1 MDTSFYGPLE
11 LLIIQGSPFCNI
23 NCSYCYLPNRS
34 DNSKLSLETVEA
46 IFTNL
51 FATDIVRQDFTLCW
65 HAGEPLTVD
74 KNFYREA
81 IAIANKKNNTKYT
94 IRNNVQTN
102 ATLINQEW
110 CDFFKE
116 LDFRVSVSIDGP
128 EFINDKNRVNRKGVG
143 TFNKVIEGINH
154 LKRNGIE
161 FSVISVL
168 TDFTLDYADE
178 FYSFFKTLN
187 PTSVGLNVE
196 EVENYNTKSSLFN
209 SENVL
214 SRYKKFLST
223 LFQLYYNDNEV
234 DFYFRE
240 FAQLEKFVFSKDKF
254 MTGFGQ
260 QTTPYKIIS
269 IDVNGNFST
278 FSPELLN
285 AKSNELK
292 DFTFGNVFTDN
303 FLEALQTTKF
313 KSVYS
318 DILNGIKKCKNECDY
333 FTVCGGGTPSNKYS
347 ENGSFDSTVTNHCK
361 FKFQGVFDVFFNK
374 IEYEVLNR

>member
-1 MDTSFYGPLE
+1 MDSSFYGPLE

-34 DNSKLSLETVEA
+34 DNSKLSLETIDT

-51 FATDIVRQDFTLCW
+51 FSTDIVRQDFTLCW

-74 KNFYREA
+74 KKFYREA
-81 IAIANKKNNTKYT
+81 IAIANKKNDTSFK

-116 LDFRVSVSIDGP
+116 LDFRVSISIDGP
-128 EFINDKNRVNRKGVG
+128 EFINDRHRVNRKGIG
-143 TFNKVIEGINH
+143 TFNKVIEGVNY
-154 LKRNGIE
+154 LKRNDIE

-178 FYSFFKTLN
+178 FYSFFKLLN

-196 EVENYNTKSSLFN
+196 EVENFNTKSSLFN
-209 SENVL
+209 SDKILVRFK
-214 SRYKKFLST
+214 SFIDR

-234 DFYFRE
+234 EFYFRE

-254 MTGFGQ
+254 MNGFGQ
-260 QTTPYKIIS
+260 QTTPYKILA

-285 AKSNELK
+285 AKSIEHN
-292 DFTFGNVFTDN
+292 DFTFGNVFTTS
-303 FLEALQTTKF
+303 FLEAIKTNKF
-313 KSVYS
+313 KS
-318 DILNGIKKCKNECDY
+318 I
-333 FTVCGGGTPSNKYS
+333 YS
-347 ENGSFDSTVTNHCK
+347 E
-361 FKFQGVFDVFFNK
+361 
-374 IEYEVLNR
+374 I